1 MVANYYQEEF
11 MPGITLKN
19 IPDTLYQRLVDVAR
33 HHHRSLTKEILFALE
48 QHVQQ
53 PPNNKTELLQRIR
66 EVRDRYPPNISDT
79 DVDNW
84 KGGGRP

>member
-1 MVANYYQEEF
+1 

-19 IPDTLYQRLVDVAR
+19 IPDASYQRLVDIAR

-53 PPNNKTELLQRIR
+53 QPSHDKTELLQRIR
-66 EVRDRYPPNISDT
+66 AVRDRSPPNISEA
-79 DVDNW
+79 DVDSW
-84 KGGGRP
+84 KEAGRP

>member
-1 MVANYYQEEF
+1 MVVNYHREVS

-19 IPDTLYQRLVDVAR
+19 IPDALYQRLVDVAR
-33 HHHRSLTKEILFALE
+33 RHHRSLTKEILFALE

-53 PPNNKTELLQRIR
+53 PSHNKAELLQRIR
-66 EVRDRYPPNISDT
+66 EVRDRYPPNISGT

-84 KGGGRP
+84 KGEGRP

>member
-1 MVANYYQEEF
+1 

-19 IPDTLYQRLVDVAR
+19 IPDSLYQRLVETAR

-53 PPNNKTELLQRIR
+53 PSQDKTELLQRIR
-66 EVRDRYPPNISDT
+66 AVRDRYPPNISES
-79 DVDNW
+79 DVDSW
-84 KGGGRP
+84 KEVGRP